1 MQYLDFDEAL
11 FFLAGSGKEQEREI
25 SLYCIAMWSTLINI
39 SIIFVVLL
47 SDDTKKRVKN
57 LQNV

>member
-25 SLYCIAMWSTLINI
+25 YLYCIAMWSNLINI

-47 SDDTKKRVKN
+47 SDNTKVYTLEDRTA
-57 LQNV
+57 

>member
-25 SLYCIAMWSTLINI
+25 YLYCIAMWSTLINI

-47 SDDTKKRVKN
+47 SDDTKVYMLEDRTA
-57 LQNV
+57 

>member
-11 FFLAGSGKEQEREI
+11 FFLARSGKEQEREI

-47 SDDTKKRVKN
+47 SDDTKVYTLADRN
-57 LQNV
+57 A